1 MRVIMTRHLSVK
13 QTLCMRT
20 VMMVISLRVTTAMNL
35 HIIMA
40 MGLHAMRAMSLCV
53 TTAMGLRAMTA
64 MSLHTWMTTLKL
76 FPITL
81 WTFMTALLVMVE
93 MAVLVVTATLM
104 TGVMLLRIMMTL
116 SSQQPSVRLHHITHL
131 AQSENGLATI
141 WSACP
146 HTIME

>member
-1 MRVIMTRHLSVK
+1 
-13 QTLCMRT
+13 
-20 VMMVISLRVTTAMNL
+20 
-35 HIIMA
+35 
-40 MGLHAMRAMSLCV
+40 MGLRAM
-53 TTAMGLRAMTA
+53 TAMGLRAMTA
-64 MSLHTWMTTLKL
+64 MSLCAMTAMGLRAMTAMSLCTWMTTLKL

-116 SSQQPSVRLHHITHL
+116 SSQQPSVRLHHITRL

-141 WSACP
+141 WGVCP
-146 HTIME
+146 HAIME

>member
-1 MRVIMTRHLSVK
+1 M
-13 QTLCMRT
+13 
-20 VMMVISLRVTTAMNL
+20 TTAMNL
-35 HIIMA
+35 HIMTA
-40 MGLHAMRAMSLCV
+40 MGLRAMTAMSLCA

-64 MSLHTWMTTLKL
+64 MSLCATTAMGLRAMTAMSLRTWMTTLKL

-116 SSQQPSVRLHHITHL
+116 SSQQPSVRLHHITRL
-131 AQSENGLATI
+131 AQSENSLATI
-141 WSACP
+141 WGVCP
-146 HTIME
+146 HAIME

>member
-1 MRVIMTRHLSVK
+1 
-13 QTLCMRT
+13 
-20 VMMVISLRVTTAMNL
+20 MV
-35 HIIMA
+35 
-40 MGLHAMRAMSLCV
+40 MSLH
-53 TTAMGLRAMTA
+53 MMTA
-64 MSLHTWMTTLKL
+64 MSLHITTDRSLYMIMTMSLRMMMAISLCIWLAILKL

-116 SSQQPSVRLHHITHL
+116 SSQQPSIRLHHITRL

-141 WSACP
+141 WSVCP
-146 HTIME
+146 HAIME